1 LTPARCGVV
10 HAKALSFGAKF
21 CDSTENGW
29 FAMKS
34 LLVAFVYGMTVAI
47 SVAMSAAAFQTTAL
61 SAIVIDHGT
70 GIDLM
75 EKNADVRIQPASMS
89 KLMTLYMLFEALDE
103 GRLTLDDKLPVSSH
117 AMSFKGSSMFLNR
130 NDRVRVEDL
139 IRGIVVLSGND
150 ACVVVA
156 EALSPDGS
164 ADGFAQLMTQRG
176 REIGLEDSNFK
187 NSNGWPDA
195 DHYMTAR
202 DLGVLTRGLLERF
215 PHYYHYFSEQ
225 EFGFD
230 ERVPSNRYN
239 RNPLLKLGIGADGL
253 KTGYTNDSGYGL
265 VGSAKRGKRRV
276 VFVLAGMSTLE
287 ERREEAE
294 RLVTWYSFQFEDLTA
309 FKEGEEVIQS
319 PVAGGKAL
327 TIPLTVR
334 EDVTLPIP
342 TAAEDAPAAGEELDN
357 VPHAPIQAGD
367 VLGTLVV
374 HIPGLPQPARI
385 DLIAK
390 QDVPEA
396 TFIDALRNAA
406 LILLERYVVAPIS
419 DVL

>member
-1 LTPARCGVV
+1 
-10 HAKALSFGAKF
+10 
-21 CDSTENGW
+21 
-29 FAMKS
+29 
-34 LLVAFVYGMTVAI
+34 
-47 SVAMSAAAFQTTAL
+47 MSAAAFQTTAR

-342 TAAEDAPAAGEELDN
+342 TAAEDAPAAVAELDN
-357 VPHAPIQAGD
+357 VPHAPIQTGD

-374 HIPGLPQPARI
+374 HVPGLPQPARI

-390 QDVPEA
+390 EDVPEA
-396 TFIDALRNAA
+396 TFIDTLRNAA
-406 LILLERYVVAPIS
+406 RILLERYVVAPIS
-419 DVL
+419 EIL

>member
-1 LTPARCGVV
+1 
-10 HAKALSFGAKF
+10 
-21 CDSTENGW
+21 
-29 FAMKS
+29 MKS
-34 LLVAFVYGMTVAI
+34 LIVAFVCAMKVAI
-47 SVAMSAAAFQTTAL
+47 SVAMSAAAFETTAR

-75 EKNADVRIQPASMS
+75 EKDADVRIQPASMS
-89 KLMTLYMLFEALDE
+89 KLMTLYMLFEALDD
-103 GRLTLDDKLPVSSH
+103 GRLTLDDRLPVSSH

-164 ADGFAQLMTQRG
+164 ADGFALLMTQRG
-176 REIGLEDSNFK
+176 REIGLEDSNFR
-187 NSNGWPDA
+187 NSNGWPDP

-202 DLGVLTRGLLERF
+202 DLGVLTRSLLERF

-294 RLVTWYSFQFEDLTA
+294 RLVTWFSFQFEDLTA

-342 TAAEDAPAAGEELDN
+342 TAAEDAPAAVAELDN
-357 VPHAPIQAGD
+357 VPHAPIKTGD

-406 LILLERYVVAPIS
+406 LILLDRYVVAPIS

>member
-1 LTPARCGVV
+1 
-10 HAKALSFGAKF
+10 
-21 CDSTENGW
+21 
-29 FAMKS
+29 MKS
-34 LLVAFVYGMTVAI
+34 LLFAFVCGLAGAM
-47 SVAMSAAAFQTTAL
+47 SVALSASAFQTTAR

-75 EKNADVRIQPASMS
+75 EKNADARIQPASMS
-89 KLMTLYMLFEALDE
+89 KLMTLYMLFEALDD
-103 GRLTLDDKLPVSSH
+103 GHLTLDDKLPVSSY
-117 AMSFKGSSMFLNR
+117 AMSFKGSSMFLDR

-139 IRGIVVLSGND
+139 IRGIIVLSGND

-164 ADGFAQLMTQRG
+164 AEGFAQLMTQRG
-176 REIGLEDSNFK
+176 REIGLKDSNFK
-187 NSNGWPDA
+187 NSNGWPDP

-202 DLGVLTRGLLERF
+202 DLGALTRSLLLEF
-215 PHYYHYFSEQ
+215 PHYYHYFAEQ

-239 RNPLLKLGIGADGL
+239 RNPLLKLDIGADGL
-253 KTGYTNDSGYGL
+253 KTGYTSDAGYGL
-265 VGSAKRGKRRV
+265 VGSAMRGKRRV
-276 VFVLAGMSTLE
+276 VFVLAGMSSLE
-287 ERREEAE
+287 ERSEEAE

-309 FKEGEEVIQS
+309 FKEGEEVVQS

-342 TAAEDAPAAGEELDN
+342 NAAQDAPVAVAELDAA
-357 VPHAPIQAGD
+357 PQAPIQAGD

-385 DLIAK
+385 DLVAK
-390 QDVPEA
+390 EDVPEA
-396 TFIDALRNAA
+396 TFVDTLRNAA
-406 LILLERYVVAPIS
+406 RILLERYVVAPIS
-419 DVL
+419 EVL

>member
-1 LTPARCGVV
+1 
-10 HAKALSFGAKF
+10 
-21 CDSTENGW
+21 
-29 FAMKS
+29 MKS
-34 LLVAFVYGMTVAI
+34 LLIAFVCGIAA
-47 SVAMSAAAFQTTAL
+47 AMSAVLSAAAFQTTART
-61 SAIVIDHGT
+61 AIVIDHGT

-75 EKNADVRIQPASMS
+75 EKNADERIQPASMS

-103 GRLTLDDKLPVSSH
+103 GRLTLDDRLPVSNY

-150 ACVVVA
+150 ACAVVA

-176 REIGLEDSNFK
+176 REIGLTDSNFK
-187 NSNGWPDA
+187 NSNGWPDP

-202 DLGVLTRGLLERF
+202 DLGVLSRSLLLKF

-230 ERVPSNRYN
+230 ERVPANRHN

-253 KTGYTNDSGYGL
+253 KTGYTNDAGYGL
-265 VGSAKRGKRRV
+265 VGSAMRGKRRV
-276 VFVLAGMSTLE
+276 VFVLSGMSSAQ
-287 ERREEAE
+287 ERSEEAE
-294 RLVTWYSFQFEDLTA
+294 RLVTWYSFQFEELTA
-309 FKEGEEVIQS
+309 FKEGEAVIES
-319 PVAGGKAL
+319 PVAGGKTL

-334 EDVTLPIP
+334 NDITLPIP
-342 TAAEDAPAAGEELDN
+342 TAAGAAPAAVAELDN
-357 VPHAPIQAGD
+357 VPHAPIQTGD

-385 DLIAK
+385 DLVAK
-390 QDVPEA
+390 EDVPEA
-396 TFIDALRNAA
+396 TFIDTLLNAA
-406 LILLERYVVAPIS
+406 RVLLERYVVAPIS
-419 DVL
+419 EVL

>member
-1 LTPARCGVV
+1 
-10 HAKALSFGAKF
+10 
-21 CDSTENGW
+21 
-29 FAMKS
+29 MKS
-34 LLVAFVYGMTVAI
+34 LLVAFVCGIAA
-47 SVAMSAAAFQTTAL
+47 AMSAALSAAAFQTIART
-61 SAIVIDHGT
+61 AIVIDHGT

-75 EKNADVRIQPASMS
+75 EKNADERIQPASMS

-103 GRLTLDDKLPVSSH
+103 GRLTLDDRLPVSNY

-150 ACVVVA
+150 ACAVVA

-176 REIGLEDSNFK
+176 REIGLTDSNFK
-187 NSNGWPDA
+187 NSNGWPDP

-202 DLGVLTRGLLERF
+202 DLGVLSRSLLLKF

-230 ERVPSNRYN
+230 ERVPANRHN

-253 KTGYTNDSGYGL
+253 KTGYTNDAGYGL
-265 VGSAKRGKRRV
+265 VGSAMRGKRRV
-276 VFVLAGMSTLE
+276 VFVLSGMSSAQ
-287 ERREEAE
+287 ERSEEAE
-294 RLVTWYSFQFEDLTA
+294 RLVTWYSFQFEELTA
-309 FKEGEEVIQS
+309 FKEGEAVIES
-319 PVAGGKAL
+319 PVAGGKTL

-334 EDVTLPIP
+334 NDITLPIP
-342 TAAEDAPAAGEELDN
+342 TAAGAAPAAVAELDN
-357 VPHAPIQAGD
+357 VPHAPIQTGD

-385 DLIAK
+385 DLVAK
-390 QDVPEA
+390 EDVPEA
-396 TFIDALRNAA
+396 TFIDTLLNAA
-406 LILLERYVVAPIS
+406 RVLLERYVVAPIS
-419 DVL
+419 EVL

>member
-1 LTPARCGVV
+1 
-10 HAKALSFGAKF
+10 
-21 CDSTENGW
+21 
-29 FAMKS
+29 MKS
-34 LLVAFVYGMTVAI
+34 LLVAFVCGIAA
-47 SVAMSAAAFQTTAL
+47 AMSAALSAAAFQTTART
-61 SAIVIDHGT
+61 AIVIDHGT

-75 EKNADVRIQPASMS
+75 EKNADERIQPASMS

-103 GRLTLDDKLPVSSH
+103 GRLTLDDRLPVSNY

-150 ACVVVA
+150 ACAVVA

-164 ADGFAQLMTQRG
+164 ADGFAQLMTLRG
-176 REIGLEDSNFK
+176 REIGLMDSNFK
-187 NSNGWPDA
+187 NSNGWPDP

-202 DLGVLTRGLLERF
+202 DLGALSRSLLLKF

-230 ERVPSNRYN
+230 ERVPANRHN

-253 KTGYTNDSGYGL
+253 KTGYTNEAGYGL
-265 VGSAKRGKRRV
+265 VGSAMRGKRRV
-276 VFVLAGMSTLE
+276 VFVLSGMSSAQ
-287 ERREEAE
+287 ERSEEAE
-294 RLVTWYSFQFEDLTA
+294 RLVTWYSFQFEELTA
-309 FKEGEEVIQS
+309 FKEGEEVIES
-319 PVAGGKAL
+319 PVAGGKTL

-334 EDVTLPIP
+334 NDVTLPIP
-342 TAAEDAPAAGEELDN
+342 TAAGAAPAAVAELDKA
-357 VPHAPIQAGD
+357 PQAPIQAGD

-385 DLIAK
+385 DLVAK
-390 QDVPEA
+390 EDVPEA
-396 TFIDALRNAA
+396 TFIDTLRNAA
-406 LILLERYVVAPIS
+406 RVLLERYVVAPIS
-419 DVL
+419 EIL

>member
-1 LTPARCGVV
+1 MQQ
-10 HAKALSFGAKF
+10 KKS
-21 CDSTENGW
+21 W

-34 LLVAFVYGMTVAI
+34 LIVAFVCAMKVAI
-47 SVAMSAAAFQTTAL
+47 SVAMSAAAFETTAR

-75 EKNADVRIQPASMS
+75 EKDADVRIQPASMS
-89 KLMTLYMLFEALDE
+89 KLMTLYMLFEALDD
-103 GRLTLDDKLPVSSH
+103 GRLTLDDRLPVSSH

-164 ADGFAQLMTQRG
+164 ADGFALLMTQRG
-176 REIGLEDSNFK
+176 REIGLEDSNFR
-187 NSNGWPDA
+187 NSNGWPDP

-202 DLGVLTRGLLERF
+202 DLGVLTRSLLERF

-294 RLVTWYSFQFEDLTA
+294 RLVTWFSFQFEDLTA

-342 TAAEDAPAAGEELDN
+342 TAAEDAPAAVAELDN
-357 VPHAPIQAGD
+357 VPHAPIKTGD

-406 LILLERYVVAPIS
+406 LILLDRYVVAPIS

>member
-1 LTPARCGVV
+1 
-10 HAKALSFGAKF
+10 
-21 CDSTENGW
+21 
-29 FAMKS
+29 MKS
-34 LLVAFVYGMTVAI
+34 LLFAFVCGMTVAM
-47 SVAMSAAAFQTTAL
+47 SVALSAAAFQTTAR

-75 EKNADVRIQPASMS
+75 EKNADERIQPASMS
-89 KLMTLYMLFEALDE
+89 KLMTLYMLFEALDD
-103 GRLTLDDKLPVSSH
+103 GRLTLDERLPVSSY
-117 AMSFKGSSMFLNR
+117 AMSFKGSSMFLDR

-150 ACVVVA
+150 ACAVVA

-164 ADGFAQLMTQRG
+164 AAGFAQLMTQRG
-176 REIGLEDSNFK
+176 REIGLTDSNFK
-187 NSNGWPDA
+187 NSNGWPDP

-202 DLGVLTRGLLERF
+202 DLGVLSRSMLLKF

-253 KTGYTNDSGYGL
+253 KTGYTKDAGYGM
-265 VGSAKRGKRRV
+265 VGSAIRGKRRV
-276 VFVLAGMSTLE
+276 VFVLSGMSTLE
-287 ERREEAE
+287 ERSEEAE

-309 FKEGEEVIQS
+309 FREGEVVIES
-319 PVAGGKAL
+319 PVAGGRTL

-334 EDVTLPIP
+334 NDVTLPIP
-342 TAAEDAPAAGEELDN
+342 TAAADAPAAVAELES
-357 VPHAPIQAGD
+357 VPHAPIQSGD

-385 DLIAK
+385 DLVAK
-390 QDVPEA
+390 EDVPEA
-396 TFIDALRNAA
+396 TFIDTLRNAA
-406 LILLERYVVAPIS
+406 RVLLERYVVVPIS
-419 DVL
+419 EIL